1 MLPWMSGDVSHQG
14 SSRSLQSTR
23 APRSGARDRSMEGGY
38 YQDFTD
44 EPSFDVSEG
53 SENRHRRREVGRA
66 GSGRGAVQKQEEECC
81 RVGRP
86 PLCSNPCSTMQHDGW
101 LAGWLAGGWV
111 VGGEAQGAYVAAA
124 VVGRGG
130 QTSATCHLSPPATA
144 LHYAAATSQAASSSW
159 SSLCRRA
166 ASCCLLP
173 SPHVVDLS
181 QRIDS
186 SHSPPS
192 SFPSS
197 LPSDERTGAYTHSRP
212 SSVVRR
218 MFECLFECSE
228 CMHVDIGHGA
238 AHSADG
244 LAALR
249 QVVHVARGVPQDA
262 AARDL
267 LHGGHQL
274 ARRQVR
280 RQQRARAVPGESVR
294 RSVCSSASLR
304 YHTKKS
310 WVHYY
315 PCVSFPFPSRRA
327 FRSGISP
334 ATLTSRGSS
343 RRAAAMT
350 SSSRWR
356 GAE

>member
-1 MLPWMSGDVSHQG
+1 MSAA
-14 SSRSLQSTR
+14 SLQQ
-23 APRSGARDRSMEGGY
+23 P
-38 YQDFTD
+38 
-44 EPSFDVSEG
+44 V
-53 SENRHRRREVGRA
+53 
-66 GSGRGAVQKQEEECC
+66 
-81 RVGRP
+81 
-86 PLCSNPCSTMQHDGW
+86 QHDAARWLAGW
-101 LAGWLAGGWV
+101 LAGWLMGGWV

-130 QTSATCHLSPPATA
+130 QTSATCHLSPPATP

-186 SHSPPS
+186 SHSL
-192 SFPSS
+192 PSS
-197 LPSDERTGAYTHSRP
+197 LPPFPPMNEPVHTPTPVRRPSSVVRRP

-249 QVVHVARGVPQDA
+249 QVVHVTRGVPQDA

>member
-1 MLPWMSGDVSHQG
+1 MQQRLWGEAG
-14 SSRSLQSTR
+14 RL
-23 APRSGARDRSMEGGY
+23 APPV
-38 YQDFTD
+38 TCL
-44 EPSFDVSEG
+44 
-53 SENRHRRREVGRA
+53 RRRRHCITQRQRA
-66 GSGRGAVQKQEEECC
+66 RQQ
-81 RVGRP
+81 
-86 PLCSNPCSTMQHDGW
+86 
-101 LAGWLAGGWV
+101 
-111 VGGEAQGAYVAAA
+111 AAA
-124 VVGRGG
+124 GRRFVVAP
-130 QTSATCHLSPPATA
+130 Q
-144 LHYAAATSQAASSSW
+144 AAAFYPALTLLTSLNELIHLTP
-159 SSLCRRA
+159 SL
-166 ASCCLLP
+166 
-173 SPHVVDLS
+173 
-181 QRIDS
+181 
-186 SHSPPS
+186 PPS
-192 SFPSS
+192 LPPFP
-197 LPSDERTGAYTHSRP
+197 PMNEPVHTPTPVRRP

-315 PCVSFPFPSRRA
+315 PCVSFPLPFRRA
-327 FRSGISP
+327 FRFGISP